1 MNLTGI
7 EFSSAQVSLFLISDD
22 RGREGHS
29 LMFVDMQSNLDQK
42 LNISLKRADGGSK
55 TTGGGGKGGGDAD
68 SQRSHFHFPDIGST
82 VNCMTDV
89 LLVECK
95 KVATF

>member
-1 MNLTGI
+1 MVAVNGM
-7 EFSSAQVSLFLISDD
+7 A
-22 RGREGHS
+22 EGAVAVAV
-29 LMFVDMQSNLDQK
+29 M
-42 LNISLKRADGGSK
+42 DGSF
-55 TTGGGGKGGGDAD
+55 GGKGGGDAD